1 MLFSRRK
8 GFSPVKDVIQ
18 KEGMDDALRNGLWNA
33 LHLYIW
39 GQITANHYIETF
51 NSSNSNVY
59 SLFQHYWLDLF
70 KIPLD
75 DLPNHF
81 GHAYEGVRKY
91 FFECEWYEVYDFVEF
106 TAQHCPEHLKYKF
119 IEYCNHILEKELS
132 AYRFI
137 DSQLTA
143 IISEEEIE
151 SIESAIDS
159 TTKYSGA
166 NKHLKTSLKFLSD
179 RKSPDYRNSVKESIS
194 AVESIC
200 VSVSGDHKAT
210 LGAALNEIEKSHQ
223 LHPAFKKALS
233 SLYGYTSDSSGI
245 RHALLEESTIT
256 YSDAK
261 FMLVLCSAFVNYILG
276 KISEESQEYTIV

>member
-1 MLFSRRK
+1 MLFSIRK
-8 GFSPVKDVIQ
+8 GFSPVIDVIQ

-51 NSSNSNVY
+51 NSSNSNVH

-75 DLPNHF
+75 DLPNRF
-81 GHAYEGVRKY
+81 GFAHEKVREY

-106 TAQHCPEHLKYKF
+106 TAQNCPGHLKFHF
-119 IEYCNHILEKELS
+119 IDFCNHILEKELS

-137 DSQLTA
+137 DSQLTD
-143 IISEEEIE
+143 ITSEEEIE
-151 SIESAIDS
+151 SIEFAINS

-166 NKHLKTSLKFLSD
+166 REHLKTSLKFLFD

-233 SLYGYTSDSSGI
+233 KLYGYTSDASGI

-261 FMLVLCSAFVNYILG
+261 FMLVSCSAFINYVLG
-276 KISEESQEYTIV
+276 KISEKS